1 MLIRE
6 KSSGETKS
14 LGKWWTDFQKND
26 ENLKKSLISS
36 LKEKSQHESFKT
48 FGFSQELR

>member
-6 KSSGETKS
+6 KSFCETKN

-26 ENLKKSLISS
+26 EKLKKSLISS
-36 LKEKSQHESFKT
+36 LKEKDMQESFKT
-48 FGFSQELR
+48 FGFSKELI